1 VVAVAADGG
10 DDGDGDGVQAEE
22 VVVAAAMA
30 GQPAEVDP
38 SEAVGHPEKLPQQRP
53 SCRHSTA
60 NQRRSE

>member
-1 VVAVAADGG
+1 MAADGG
-10 DDGDGDGVQAEE
+10 DDGDGDGVWAEE
-22 VVVAAAMA
+22 VVVAAAVA
-30 GQPAEVDP
+30 GQPAEAEADP